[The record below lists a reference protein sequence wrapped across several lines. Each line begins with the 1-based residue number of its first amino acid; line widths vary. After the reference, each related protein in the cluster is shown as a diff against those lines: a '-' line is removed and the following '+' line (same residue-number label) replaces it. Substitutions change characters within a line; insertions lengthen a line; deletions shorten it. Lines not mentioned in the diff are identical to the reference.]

1 MTIAPLLIPA
11 LLIGGALLG
20 AALVVLLQRG
30 RATHDASA
38 LATLRAEVAAR
49 ESRLSEAERAR
60 RELQAELAEARG
72 ALSDHR
78 AAAAAAQ
85 AALES
90 ERAGATEK
98 LAVLQAAR
106 DDLANQFKALAAEI
120 LDEKSRKFVEV
131 NQDTLTR
138 LLDPLKTDLAGFRQ
152 RVDEVYVKEAEG
164 RSALAEQVRML
175 SELNGTLREETTN
188 LTKALKG
195 DSKAQGDWGE
205 HLLDRLLESAGLME
219 GTHYTRQAHL
229 RDAEGTVFRPDVVL
243 HLPQRRQM
251 VLDSKV
257 TLTAYSEYVAAT
269 DEVARE
275 LHLKAHLASV
285 RTHIKGLGE
294 KDYHALPGVE
304 SLDCVVMFLPLEG
317 AFTAALARDPELF
330 QFAWERKVLLV
341 SPSTLLFV
349 VRTVA
354 HVWRQED
361 QSRNAQEIADRGG
374 KLYDKFV
381 AFVADL
387 DKVGEALE
395 KARGS
400 YDEAR
405 RKLVDGSGNLV
416 GQAEKLRKLGVKASK
431 ALPTALLGAANVDE
445 EG

>member
-1 MTIAPLLIPA
+1 MEPVRGRQHLGRMPSSPLFAGIALV
-11 LLIGGALLG
+11 IGAVVGYLV
-20 AALVVLLQRG
+20 AALR
-30 RATHDASA
+30 
-38 LATLRAEVAAR
+38 
-49 ESRLSEAERAR
+49 SRRTD
-60 RELQAELAEARG
+60 AELAAARATIDAERRSG
-72 ALSDHR
+72 A
-78 AAAAAAQ
+78 
-85 AALES
+85 
-90 ERAGATEK
+90 EK
-98 LAVLQAAR
+98 LALLESAR
-106 DDLANQFKALAAEI
+106 DELANHFKALAAEI

-131 NQDTLTR
+131 NRTTLTT
-138 LLDPLKTDLAGFRQ
+138 LLDPLQKDLTGFRQ

-219 GTHYTRQAHL
+219 GTHYTRQAQL
-229 RDAEGTVFRPDVVL
+229 RDADGGRVIPDVVL

-251 VLDSKV
+251 VVDSKV
-257 TLTAYSEYVAAT
+257 TLTAYSEYAAAP
-269 DEVARE
+269 DEATRE
-275 LHLKAHLASV
+275 QHLKAHLQSV
-285 RTHIKGLGE
+285 RSHVKGLGA
-294 KDYHALPGVE
+294 KDYHALHGVE
-304 SLDCVVMFLPLEG
+304 SLDFVVMFLPLEG
-317 AFTAALARDPELF
+317 AFTAAVSRDPELF
-330 QFAWERKVLLV
+330 SFAWERNVLLV

-349 VRTVA
+349 VRTIA

-387 DKVGEALE
+387 DKVGETLE
-395 KARGS
+395 RARGS

-416 GQAEKLRKLGVKASK
+416 GQAEKLRKLGVKASRS
-431 ALPTALLGAANVDE
+431 LPTALLGAASAE
-445 EG
+445 EDA